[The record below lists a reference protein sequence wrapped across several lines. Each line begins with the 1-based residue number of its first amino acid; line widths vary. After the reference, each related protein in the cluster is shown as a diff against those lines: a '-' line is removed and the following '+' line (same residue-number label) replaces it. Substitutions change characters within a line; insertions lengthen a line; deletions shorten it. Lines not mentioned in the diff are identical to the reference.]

1 MAEIDIQ
8 QMIKDY
14 NRILQKDYY
23 GPYAKYDTLDQQARG
38 NLDLLDEIKKFKQR
52 YGAVEENFSLDDMPA
67 KATLLKIEQ
76 NGKDIILPNFNSS
89 NFTQMNGEDK
99 VFEEMFESG
108 HKEGDLSKDIKL
120 DRPAIFTFD
129 ENGQYIKEERGK
141 LTLYDGGS
149 YYFRGGNATTS
160 SPEPPPVKPEP
171 PSEPPPAKPE
181 PSPETPVNT
190 KSPSEPPS
198 EKPHTNEQTH
208 PEGTPEK
215 PVNTESRQYD
225 FNSAKEKLN
234 NIQDAVR
241 SNGAPEETKE
251 LISNVYDA
259 RERITELKEGT
270 FKRSYDET
278 VLNLNSKLNKI
289 NSQMTD
295 LIADKDVSLDK
306 KLVKELKK
314 NFIDTQDMD
323 EVVTESKFNLYRE
336 NFNKIRKGIK
346 AYEGAI
352 KHDKDSF
359 KEVNI
364 DVESKEIKKYFGKI
378 EEAKK
383 EYRRIMKEQNKDK
396 LISGEKPQ
404 KTKFLNEEERD
415 KYKEKKLSE
424 RNNYIAE
431 KVFGGTE
438 YNNTT
443 KMGLINYYE
452 SNKELE
458 KLKKIK
464 ENLGSKIEGMMD
476 KEGNFSYKKAV
487 ESSKAMGWKGKA
499 AIFGGVALGALSLVG
514 VASMVMSGGRQQ
526 NSNLYN
532 PYQAMY

>member
-1 MAEIDIQ
+1 
-8 QMIKDY
+8 MI
-14 NRILQKDYY
+14 
-23 GPYAKYDTLDQQARG
+23 
-38 NLDLLDEIKKFKQR
+38 
-52 YGAVEENFSLDDMPA
+52 EEGTSEFDA
-67 KATLLKIEQ
+67 
-76 NGKDIILPNFNSS
+76 G
-89 NFTQMNGEDK
+89 
-99 VFEEMFESG
+99 
-108 HKEGDLSKDIKL
+108 KL
-120 DRPAIFTFD
+120 DPKL
-129 ENGQYIKEERGK
+129 ENVWRQYEQKKNMIEGIGESSKPQETGNSVPTKEPQ
-141 LTLYDGGS
+141 
-149 YYFRGGNATTS
+149 N
-160 SPEPPPVKPEP
+160 KP
-171 PSEPPPAKPE
+171 SK
-181 PSPETPVNT
+181 TPNT
-190 KSPSEPPS
+190 K
-198 EKPHTNEQTH
+198 
-208 PEGTPEK
+208 
-215 PVNTESRQYD
+215 SRQYD
-225 FNSAKEKLN
+225 FDSAKKKLD
-234 NIQDAVR
+234 NIQAAITN
-241 SNGAPEETKE
+241 SPSEETKG
-251 LISNVYDA
+251 LVGNVYDA
-259 RERITELKEGT
+259 RERITELKDST

-336 NFNKIRKGIK
+336 NFKKIKKGIT
-346 AYEGAI
+346 AYESAI
-352 KHDKDSF
+352 KSVKDSF
-359 KEVNI
+359 KNDNI

-378 EEAKK
+378 EDAKK
-383 EYRRIMKEQNKDK
+383 EYSRIMKEQNKDK

-404 KTKFLNEEERD
+404 KTKFLNDEERD
-415 KYKEKKLSE
+415 KYIAKKVSE

-438 YNNTT
+438 YNNAT
-443 KMGLINYYE
+443 KMGLIDYYE
-452 SNKELE
+452 NNKKLE
-458 KLKKIK
+458 KFKKIK

>member
-23 GPYAKYDTLDQQARG
+23 GPYAKYDASDQLERG
-38 NLDLLDEIKKFKQR
+38 SLDLFDEIKEFKQR

-76 NGKDIILPNFNSS
+76 NGKDIILPNFNRS
-89 NFTQMNGEDK
+89 NFTPKNGEDK
-99 VFEEMFESG
+99 VLEAMFESG
-108 HKEGDLSKDIKL
+108 HKEGDPLKDIKL

-141 LTLYDGGS
+141 LTLYEGGS

-160 SPEPPPVKPEP
+160 SPEPPPEI
-171 PSEPPPAKPE
+171 
-181 PSPETPVNT
+181 
-190 KSPSEPPS
+190 
-198 EKPHTNEQTH
+198 PHTNEQTH

-323 EVVTESKFNLYRE
+323 EVVTESKFNLYRK
-336 NFNKIRKGIK
+336 NFNKIRKGIEV
-346 AYEGAI
+346 YEGAI
-352 KHDKDSF
+352 KYAKDSF
-359 KEVNI
+359 KDGNI

-383 EYRRIMKEQNKDK
+383 EYSRIMKEQNKDK

-438 YNNTT
+438 YYNTT

-452 SNKELE
+452 SNKKLE

>member
-8 QMIKDY
+8 KMVKDY
-14 NRILQKDYY
+14 NSILKENYN
-23 GPYAKYDTLDQQARG
+23 G
-38 NLDLLDEIKKFKQR
+38 NYERFNNNVEDFKKR
-52 YGAVEENFSLDDMPA
+52 YGAIEEDYLFEGSKVKTKFLSIPHGD
-67 KATLLKIEQ
+67 KKIV
-76 NGKDIILPNFNSS
+76 LPNFLDTYFSS
-89 NFTQMNGEDK
+89 IPEFAEKNMMI
-99 VFEEMFESG
+99 EELFESG
-108 HKEGDLSKDIKL
+108 YKPGDAVKDIEL
-120 DRPAIFTFD
+120 NRPAILIN
-129 ENGQYIKEERGK
+129 ENGKPATPEKGK
-141 LTLYDGGS
+141 LTLHNTGS
-149 YYFRGGNATTS
+149 YYFQGGNATTYT
-160 SPEPPPVKPEP
+160 PET
-171 PSEPPPAKPE
+171 PSAKPE

-198 EKPHTNEQTH
+198 EIPHTNEQTH
-208 PEGTPEK
+208 QEGTPEK

-234 NIQDAVR
+234 NIEDAVR

-251 LISNVYDA
+251 LVSNVYDA
-259 RERITELKEGT
+259 RGRITELKEGT

-295 LIADKDVSLDK
+295 LIADKDASLDK

-359 KEVNI
+359 KKCNI
-364 DVESKEIKKYFGKI
+364 DVESKEIKEYFGKI

-383 EYRRIMKEQNKDK
+383 EYSRSMKEQNKDK

-499 AIFGGVALGALSLVG
+499 AIFGGVALGALALVG

>member
-1 MAEIDIQ
+1 M
-8 QMIKDY
+8 
-14 NRILQKDYY
+14 
-23 GPYAKYDTLDQQARG
+23 
-38 NLDLLDEIKKFKQR
+38 
-52 YGAVEENFSLDDMPA
+52 
-67 KATLLKIEQ
+67 IEQ
-76 NGKDIILPNFNSS
+76 GTSEFDA
-89 NFTQMNGEDK
+89 E
-99 VFEEMFESG
+99 
-108 HKEGDLSKDIKL
+108 KL
-120 DRPAIFTFD
+120 DPKLESVWRQYEQKKNMIEEIGESSKPQETGNSVPTEEPKNKPA
-129 ENGQYIKEERGK
+129 Q
-141 LTLYDGGS
+141 
-149 YYFRGGNATTS
+149 
-160 SPEPPPVKPEP
+160 
-171 PSEPPPAKPE
+171 
-181 PSPETPVNT
+181 TPNT
-190 KSPSEPPS
+190 K
-198 EKPHTNEQTH
+198 
-208 PEGTPEK
+208 
-215 PVNTESRQYD
+215 SRQYD
-225 FNSAKEKLN
+225 FDSAKEKLD
-234 NIQDAVR
+234 NIQAAITN
-241 SNGAPEETKE
+241 SPSEETKE
-251 LISNVYDA
+251 LVSNVYDA
-259 RERITELKEGT
+259 RGRITELKEGT

-323 EVVTESKFNLYRE
+323 EVVTESKFNLYRK
-336 NFNKIRKGIK
+336 NFKKIKKGIT

-352 KHDKDSF
+352 KFAKDSF
-359 KEVNI
+359 EDYNI

-383 EYRRIMKEQNKDK
+383 EYSRIMKEQNKDK

-415 KYKEKKLSE
+415 KYIAEKVSE
-424 RNNYIAE
+424 RNNYIVE

-443 KMGLINYYE
+443 KMGLIDYYE
-452 SNKELE
+452 SNKKLE
-458 KLKKIK
+458 KFKKIK

-487 ESSKAMGWKGKA
+487 ESSKMGWKGKA

>member
-1 MAEIDIQ
+1 
-8 QMIKDY
+8 MI
-14 NRILQKDYY
+14 
-23 GPYAKYDTLDQQARG
+23 
-38 NLDLLDEIKKFKQR
+38 
-52 YGAVEENFSLDDMPA
+52 EENGESSKPQNKPA
-67 KATLLKIEQ
+67 Q
-76 NGKDIILPNFNSS
+76 
-89 NFTQMNGEDK
+89 
-99 VFEEMFESG
+99 
-108 HKEGDLSKDIKL
+108 
-120 DRPAIFTFD
+120 
-129 ENGQYIKEERGK
+129 
-141 LTLYDGGS
+141 
-149 YYFRGGNATTS
+149 
-160 SPEPPPVKPEP
+160 
-171 PSEPPPAKPE
+171 
-181 PSPETPVNT
+181 TPNT
-190 KSPSEPPS
+190 K
-198 EKPHTNEQTH
+198 
-208 PEGTPEK
+208 
-215 PVNTESRQYD
+215 SRQYD
-225 FNSAKEKLN
+225 FDSAKEKLD
-234 NIQDAVR
+234 NIQAAITN
-241 SNGAPEETKE
+241 SPSEETKG
-251 LISNVYDA
+251 LVGNVYDA
-259 RERITELKEGT
+259 RERITELKDGT

-336 NFNKIRKGIK
+336 NFKKIKKGIT

-352 KHDKDSF
+352 KYVKDS
-359 KEVNI
+359 NI
-364 DVESKEIKKYFGKI
+364 DVESKEIKEYFGKI

-383 EYRRIMKEQNKDK
+383 EYIRIMKEQNKDK

-404 KTKFLNEEERD
+404 KTKFLNKEERN
-415 KYKEKKLSE
+415 KYIAEKVSE

-431 KVFGGTE
+431 KVFGDTE

-443 KMGLINYYE
+443 KMGLIDYYE
-452 SNKELE
+452 SNKKLE

-487 ESSKAMGWKGKA
+487 ESSKMGWKGKA

>member
-1 MAEIDIQ
+1 MDDKMRQ
-8 QMIKDY
+8 Q
-14 NRILQKDYY
+14 
-23 GPYAKYDTLDQQARG
+23 
-38 NLDLLDEIKKFKQR
+38 
-52 YGAVEENFSLDDMPA
+52 
-67 KATLLKIEQ
+67 
-76 NGKDIILPNFNSS
+76 
-89 NFTQMNGEDK
+89 
-99 VFEEMFESG
+99 
-108 HKEGDLSKDIKL
+108 
-120 DRPAIFTFD
+120 
-129 ENGQYIKEERGK
+129 
-141 LTLYDGGS
+141 
-149 YYFRGGNATTS
+149 
-160 SPEPPPVKPEP
+160 
-171 PSEPPPAKPE
+171 
-181 PSPETPVNT
+181 TPVNT

-198 EKPHTNEQTH
+198 EIPHTNEQTH
-208 PEGTPEK
+208 QEGTPEK

-323 EVVTESKFNLYRE
+323 EVVTESKFNLYRK
-336 NFNKIRKGIK
+336 NFNKIRKEIEG
-346 AYEGAI
+346 YEGDI
-352 KHDKDSF
+352 KYAKDSF
-359 KEVNI
+359 KDGNI

-383 EYRRIMKEQNKDK
+383 EYSRIMKEKNKDK

-452 SNKELE
+452 SNKKLE

-499 AIFGGVALGALSLVG
+499 AIFGGIALGALSLVG